1 MNGTSSFEKE
11 LIEKVTETNTMIKDL
26 IRRIES
32 IEERV
37 TNAEGRINEI
47 DTEYQV
53 LMGKITIV
61 VMIIGAVVTYLFNTI
76 FGIWKRFS
84 G

>member
-1 MNGTSSFEKE
+1 MNGMSEFEKE
-11 LIEKVTETNTMIKDL
+11 LIEKVTETNIMVKDL
-26 IRRIES
+26 IRRTELIEDRVTKN
-32 IEERV
+32 EER
-37 TNAEGRINEI
+37 INII
-47 DTEYQV
+47 DTNYQV

-61 VMIIGAVVTYLFNTI
+61 VMIIGAIVTYLFNTI